1 MKRGLR
7 VLQLCLLAVVLI
19 GLFLIV
25 RQTKGEQTSSQSN
38 TQAAQIAGLPDRAL
52 PAASTPESAQPSQE
66 APEAPLSAEET
77 LAQIDLQALREVNP
91 DVVGWIALPGT
102 EISYPVV
109 QGTDN
114 DYYLAHTWDGENS
127 SCGAIFLDCGAS
139 ADFYHTS
146 YNLIKN
152 EPFDGNWYEPDAAAG
167 TAYILY
173 SAPGRPT
180 PWASYT
186 RKTWKAGRTPSFRT
200 AWRAL

>member
-114 DYYLAHTWDGENS
+114 DYYLAHTWDRENS

-139 ADFYHTS
+139 ADFSGFHTLV
-146 YNLIKN
+146 YGHRMRN
-152 EPFDGNWYEPDAAAG
+152 G
-167 TAYILY
+167 TMFTALKDYR
-173 SAPGRPT
+173 SAELLREH
-180 PWASYT
+180 
-186 RKTWKAGRTPSFRT
+186 PSVY
-200 AWRAL
+200 LVLDSGV